1 MTYKDR
7 KQVSAALKDVYTA
20 TDEEEAKKALDDF
33 AASDLGHKYPQS
45 VKVWEDAW
53 ERFVPF
59 LQFPPATRKVIYTTN
74 SIESLNNE
82 LKESHPQPCA
92 IY

>member
-1 MTYKDR
+1 MATCDGAKPFVVHLIRAANRWVTYKDR

-53 ERFVPF
+53 DMICSISAVP
-59 LQFPPATRKVIYTTN
+59 T
-74 SIESLNNE
+74 SD
-82 LKESHPQPCA
+82 KEG
-92 IY
+92 

>member
-20 TDEEEAKKALDDF
+20 TDEAEAKKALDDF

-45 VKVWEDAW
+45 VKVWDNAW
-53 ERFVPF
+53 DMIYSIPAVPTSS
-59 LQFPPATRKVIYTTN
+59 A
-74 SIESLNNE
+74 EG
-82 LKESHPQPCA
+82 
-92 IY
+92 